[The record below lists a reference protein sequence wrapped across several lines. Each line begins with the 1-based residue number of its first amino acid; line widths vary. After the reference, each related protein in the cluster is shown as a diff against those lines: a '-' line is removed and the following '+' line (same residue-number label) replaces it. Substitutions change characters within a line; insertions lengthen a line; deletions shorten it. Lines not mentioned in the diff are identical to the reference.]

1 MPLLDS
7 GTKPMRRVAAAAIL
21 FVALGVAAAAQ
32 SLPLAEDRAAI
43 DACLQQEKDAPE
55 RCIGIV
61 YKPCTDAPE
70 GSSTAGMGDCA
81 SREKAVW
88 DEKVD
93 ASFKQLLAGT
103 LGQTAAEP
111 WNRPPENKRDT
122 KVPGTDIL
130 NDMQRTW
137 RSWRAKK
144 CDALSMQAE
153 GGSLSRVLYGS
164 CIYEETARH
173 ALWLAALVEDTQP
186 H

>member
-1 MPLLDS
+1 MQS
-7 GTKPMRRVAAAAIL
+7 IIVAAL
-21 FVALGVAAAAQ
+21 LLLSSALSAMAQ
-32 SLPLAEDRAAI
+32 DVRLAEDRAAV

-55 RCIGIV
+55 HCIGTV
-61 YKPCTDAPE
+61 YKPCTDAPD

-81 SREKAVW
+81 QRETAVW
-88 DEKVD
+88 EEKID
-93 ASFKQLLAGT
+93 ASFKELLAGP
-103 LGQTAAEP
+103 LGQTEAEP
-111 WNRPPENKRDT
+111 WNRPPENKRDK

-130 NDMQRTW
+130 NDMQQTW

-164 CIYEETARH
+164 CVYEETARQ
-173 ALWLAALVEDTQP
+173 ALWLASLVDDTQP